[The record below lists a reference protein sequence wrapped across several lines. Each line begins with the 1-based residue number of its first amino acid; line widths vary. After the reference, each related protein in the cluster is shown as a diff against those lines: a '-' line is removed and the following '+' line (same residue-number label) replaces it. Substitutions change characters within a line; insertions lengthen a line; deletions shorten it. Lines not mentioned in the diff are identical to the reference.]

1 MLWSVCPVHMT
12 VVVTL
17 INTDIED
24 LTHKT
29 GNFKQFT
36 VFISML
42 ESALSKV
49 SSFVPDKTITTVQLL
64 FHLLEITFYILWW
77 LKSKSYSQ
85 CSFCYFIDG
94 SIIPIYFYSHRTV
107 IQYQWTFWPM
117 ETLNHYAINITDLGL
132 EHSIFLVLKQ
142 DHNWTQRDILLWHI
156 LLSLTGEQQ
165 FPLMSLV
172 INSKMLCLRVD
183 FHRRVIFKFVCM

>member
-49 SSFVPDKTITTVQLL
+49 SCFVPDKTITRVQLL
-64 FHLLEITFYILWW
+64 FSPSWDYIVHFAMVEVQELFLLSTSLHG
-77 LKSKSYSQ
+77 
-85 CSFCYFIDG
+85 G
-94 SIIPIYFYSHRTV
+94 SIILIYFYSHRTV
-107 IQYQWTFWPM
+107 IQYQWTFWHM
-117 ETLNHYAINITDLGL
+117 ETLNHYAINITGLGL

-142 DHNWTQRDILLWHI
+142 DHNWTQRDTLLWHI

-172 INSKMLCLRVD
+172 INSKILCLWID